1 MYDHIGETAFAV
13 SPRMPQTSCGRKED
27 IMTREEVFDKL
38 TEVFRTVF
46 DDDSIIL
53 SDSTT
58 SADIEDWDSL
68 EHIDLIVSVE
78 KAFGM
83 KFTMSETTG
92 MKNVGEMADIILS
105 RI

>member
-1 MYDHIGETAFAV
+1 
-13 SPRMPQTSCGRKED
+13 
-27 IMTREEVFDKL
+27 MTREDVYSKL

-46 DDDSIIL
+46 DDDTITL
-53 SDSTT
+53 NDQTT

-68 EHIDLIVSVE
+68 EHIDLIVSIE
-78 KAFGM
+78 KAFSM

-92 MKNVGEMADIILS
+92 MKNVGEMVNIILS